1 MCQKAYGNPSAIF
14 VAFEKGYLEF
24 VSGSPKFYKS
34 SDIDFAEKARESAE
48 KLQHQM
54 DILLSEKGI

>member
-1 MCQKAYGNPSAIF
+1 MNTDCGLLVNSSRGII
-14 VAFEKGYLEF
+14 
-24 VSGSPKFYKS
+24 YKS
-34 SDIDFAEKARESAE
+34 SDIDFAEKSRESAE